1 MNEVRNERGRPRE
14 GNARLII
21 EMRPLVVELL
31 NIEGR
36 CYQERNLSREAKNH
50 ENRDSY

>member
-1 MNEVRNERGRPRE
+1 MNEVGNERGRSRE
-14 GNARLII
+14 SNSALII

-36 CYQERNLSREAKNH
+36 CYQERTSTGEAKNH